1 MLIAGGEGG
10 LAGQRVSIINEFG
23 ESGKVHVSDCP
34 LGISRA
40 QNVNLT
46 LYG

>member
-1 MLIAGGEGG
+1 MGRENV
-10 LAGQRVSIINEFG
+10 AGQRVSIINEFG
-23 ESGKVHVSDCP
+23 ESAKVLVSEGP

>member
-1 MLIAGGEGG
+1 MRRENV
-10 LAGQRVSIINEFG
+10 AGQRVGIINEFG
-23 ESGKVHVSDCP
+23 ESGKVLVSEGP

>member
-1 MLIAGGEGG
+1 MS
-10 LAGQRVSIINEFG
+10 GQRVSIINEFG
-23 ESGKVHVSDCP
+23 ESAKVLVSEGP
-34 LGISRA
+34 LGVSRA